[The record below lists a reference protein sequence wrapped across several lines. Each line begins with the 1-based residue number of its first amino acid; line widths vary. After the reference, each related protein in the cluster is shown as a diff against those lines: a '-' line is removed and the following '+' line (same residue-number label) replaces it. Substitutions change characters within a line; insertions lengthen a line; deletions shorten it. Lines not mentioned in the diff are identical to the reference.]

1 MAFSMAGGGTPK
13 AEMNVT
19 PLIDV
24 LLVIIII
31 FMVAVSL
38 QKEKGLTTDIP
49 QPGPEQTTPQPRTVV
64 VQVFEAK
71 PGERPGVKINEET
84 VTWEALPDRLREVF
98 VRRNERVAFVKGDK
112 ELDFQVVADVVD
124 IAHHCGADRVGL
136 ITKEMQM

>member
-1 MAFSMAGGGTPK
+1 MAFSGAGSGASK

-38 QKEKGLTTDIP
+38 QKEKGVTADLPQAADQAAP
-49 QPGPEQTTPQPRTVV
+49 QPERTII
-64 VQVFEAK
+64 VQVFETR
-71 PGERPGVKINEET
+71 PGERALKINEET
-84 VTWEALPDRLREVF
+84 VSWDALPDRLREIF
-98 VRRNERVAFVKGDK
+98 IRRNERVAFVKGDK
-112 ELDFQVVADVVD
+112 DLDFQVVAEVVD
-124 IAHHCGADRVGL
+124 IVHHSGADRVGL

>member
-1 MAFSMAGGGTPK
+1 MAFSGAGGGASK

-38 QKEKGLTTDIP
+38 QKEKGVTADIP

-64 VQVFEAK
+64 VQIFEGG
-71 PGERPGVKINEET
+71 PGERAAVKINEET
-84 VTWEALPDRLREVF
+84 VSWDALPDRLREIF
-98 VRRNERVAFVKGDK
+98 IRRNEKVAFVKGDK
-112 ELDFQVVADVVD
+112 ELDFQVVAEVVD
-124 IAHHCGADRVGL
+124 IAHNCGADRVGL
-136 ITKEMQM
+136 ITKGMDL